1 MTSIIGLAQLR
12 RVEQG
17 SMTKTSP
24 WRRLHANLARLLVNS
39 IRAGIVLLTAVSG
52 SALARDLTI
61 VGWGGPTQEI
71 QGRLYVQPFAESRGI
86 RYLEDVYLGGWGVFQ
101 AMKDT
106 GQASWD
112 VVQVESAELMRGCEE
127 GVFAP
132 IDWARVADPS
142 MLVPEG
148 VSECGVGVSIWAA
161 LIAFNPDTIGT
172 RPTTL
177 EDFWDLETWP
187 GNRGLRQGPKI
198 NLELALMADGVPP
211 RDVYR
216 TLSSPEG
223 IDRAFRKLD
232 EIKPVL
238 RLWKSGNQGQELI
251 TSGEV
256 AIGIIYNSRLI
267 RLRNEDIPIDAIW
280 DRAVYDVDSLVI
292 LANSPHIDLAHE
304 FLYHYVHSDKHLEL
318 MNTTFGTKPI
328 RHIIDEAGLKFR
340 SFRPL
345 GRNIE
350 SALFMGS
357 QEGVEFWLNH
367 QESLTQ
373 RWNAWAATE

>member
-1 MTSIIGLAQLR
+1 VR
-12 RVEQG
+12 
-17 SMTKTSP
+17 P
-24 WRRLHANLARLLVNS
+24 
-39 IRAGIVLLTAVSG
+39 IRAGIILLTALSC
-52 SALARDLTI
+52 SALARDFT
-61 VGWGGPTQEI
+61 VVKWGGPSQELE
-71 QGRLYVQPFAESRGI
+71 GRLYVQPFATSRGI
-86 RYLEDVYLGGWGVFQ
+86 QFLEDVYLGGWGVFQ

-106 GQASWD
+106 GQVPWD

-132 IDWARVADPS
+132 IDWSRVADPS
-142 MLVPEG
+142 VLAPEA

-161 LIAFNPDTIGT
+161 LIAFNPDTIGK
-172 RPTTL
+172 RPGKL
-177 EDFWDLETWP
+177 EDFWDLDTWP
-187 GNRGLRQGPKI
+187 GNRGLRQGPKM

-216 TLSSPEG
+216 VLGSPEG
-223 IDRAFRKLD
+223 VDRAFRKLD

-251 TSGEV
+251 VSGEV
-256 AIGIIYNSRLI
+256 AIGTVYNSRVI
-267 RLRNEDIPIDAIW
+267 RMLDEGVPIDAIW
-280 DRAVYDVDSLVI
+280 DRAVYDVDSWVV
-292 LANSPHIDLAHE
+292 LAGSPYIDLAHAY
-304 FLYHYVHSDKHLEL
+304 LNHYVHSDKHLEV

-328 RHIIDEAGLKFR
+328 RKMIEEAELKYG

-350 SALFMGS
+350 SALFLGS
-357 QEGVEFWLNH
+357 DDGVEFWLNH

-373 RWNAWAATE
+373 RWNAWAAN